1 MATIDD
7 EQVKQALKRDLTIDI
22 VTTGARTG
30 QLRETE
36 IWFTR
41 VDGEI
46 YICGTP
52 AEDGGVGPRFPRDW
66 LANMAA
72 NPHFVFRLKESVSA
86 ELPARAVI
94 VTDSE
99 ERRRVYSDPAASWY
113 LDQTGS
119 LDRLVDEAP
128 LVRVDFC

>member
-1 MATIDD
+1 MADIED
-7 EQVKQALKRDLTIDI
+7 ERVRNALATDLTIDI
-22 VTTGARTG
+22 ITTGARSG
-30 QLRETE
+30 LPRETE

-66 LANMAA
+66 LANMKAH
-72 NPHFVFRLKESVSA
+72 PEFIFRLKESVVA

-94 VTDSE
+94 VTDAQ
-99 ERRRVYSDPAASWY
+99 ERRRVYSAPEAGWY
-113 LDQTGS
+113 LEQTGS
-119 LDRLVDEAP
+119 LDRLVADAP
-128 LVRVDFC
+128 LVRVEFV

>member
-1 MATIDD
+1 MADIED
-7 EQVKQALKRDLTIDI
+7 ERVRDALATDLTIDVI
-22 VTTGARTG
+22 TTGARSG
-30 QLRETE
+30 LPRETE

-66 LANMAA
+66 LANMKAH
-72 NPHFVFRLKESVSA
+72 PEFIFRLKESVVA

-94 VTDSE
+94 VTDVQ
-99 ERRRVYSDPAASWY
+99 ERRRVYSAPEAGWY
-113 LDQTGS
+113 LEQTGS
-119 LDRLVDEAP
+119 LDRLVADAP
-128 LVRVDFC
+128 LVRVEFV